1 MKSKTNVKNFLAD
14 SEVDGIIKDIE
25 KKISASGKAPLYSD
39 IYKTEN
45 GKEYQYVNY
54 VQEGGGVL
62 GVALVGY
69 TYVLEK
75 LGLRFLKLAGT
86 SAGAINTIMLASVD
100 KQNRPE
106 YSGFETK
113 SEIIL
118 HEMLNYDLWHLVD
131 GSKFGKFLIK
141 LFINNKWGL
150 NFLVKLFFVSLVTA
164 LVSPLLTL
172 FHFASFA
179 DTILSW
185 LTVISTA
192 VIILYILLI
201 AIYLLKFDKAGFGIN
216 PGNNFKNWIK
226 NILEKN
232 NIRSTDDLNKAMAK
246 HFEDLKLRHDDARP
260 ESEANTNIIEPYLT
274 IIASDITNQTKVEFP
289 LMAKEYWKEPQQVN
303 PSDYVRASM
312 SIPVFFSPFKI
323 NVNEETISGSKIQ
336 QSQLVADQYAKM
348 KAEQKTKHEYMVRFV
363 DGGILSNFPINI
375 FHNPNIQIARMPT
388 LGVKLEDEKHLSGN
402 EIERKRSSFLS
413 FIGRIFN
420 TVRYYYDKDF
430 LKKNEV
436 YEKCIGHIDAEK
448 FNWLDFGL
456 NDETKMRLF
465 KKGAEAARTFFL
477 GGNVWIDG
485 RESVFEAFN
494 WEKFKQER
502 KNSLN
507 NNHKEEPLKVTDLL
521 QKTKSA
527 PEENLS

>member
-1 MKSKTNVKNFLAD
+1 MKSKKNVKDFLAA
-14 SEVDGIIKDIE
+14 SEVDALIKEIE
-25 KKISASGKAPLYSD
+25 KKISASGKIPPYSD
-39 IYKTEN
+39 IYKNEN

-75 LGLRFLKLAGT
+75 LGFRFLKLAGT
-86 SAGAINTIMLASVD
+86 SAGAINTIMLASVN
-100 KQNRPE
+100 KKNRPE
-106 YSGFETK
+106 YNSYQTK

-141 LFINNKWGL
+141 LFINNKSGL
-150 NFLVKLFFVSLVTA
+150 NFLKRLFIGSILTA
-164 LVSPLLTL
+164 LGAPLLTL
-172 FHFASFA
+172 LHVSPTL
-179 DTILSW
+179 DTILAW
-185 LTVISTA
+185 LTVISTS
-192 VIILYILLI
+192 VIVLYVLLI

-226 NILEKN
+226 DILERN
-232 NIRSTDDLNKAMAK
+232 NIRSTDDLNKAMAE
-246 HFEDLKLRHDDARP
+246 HFEGLELRPDAERP
-260 ESEANTNIIEPYLT
+260 TSEANTNIKEPYLT
-274 IIASDITNQTKVEFP
+274 IIASDVSNQTKVEFP
-289 LMAKEYWKEPQQVN
+289 LMAKDYWKEPLLAN

-312 SIPVFFSPFKI
+312 SIPVFFSPFKV
-323 NVNEETISGSKIQ
+323 NVSEETINSSHIQ
-336 QSQLVADQYAKM
+336 QSQLVADQFSKM
-348 KAEQKTKHEYMVRFV
+348 KAEQNTKHAYTVRFV

-375 FHNPNIQIARMPT
+375 FHNPNIKIARMPT
-388 LGVKLEDEKHLSGN
+388 LGVKLEDEKHLSGH
-402 EIERKRSSFLS
+402 EIEKKRTSFLS

-430 LKKNEV
+430 LNKNEV

-456 NDETKMRLF
+456 NDETKVQLF

-477 GGNVWIDG
+477 GGNAWIDG
-485 RESVFEAFN
+485 RESIFEAFN
-494 WEKFKQER
+494 WEKFKRER

-507 NNHKEEPLKVTDLL
+507 NQEGNKDLL
-521 QKTKSA
+521 QNIKAQTGEGS
-527 PEENLS
+527 LT